1 VRQNKWLAAR
11 YGLDTELIVDDRGN
25 RRPARDLVDEL
36 VDLLGDTA
44 ARLGCSDELA

>member
-1 VRQNKWLAAR
+1 MRQNKWLAAR

-36 VDLLGDTA
+36 VDLLHRSVNEKA
-44 ARLGCSDELA
+44 AAAAN